1 MSKASL
7 TNSGLIIAFKRLL
20 CSPSWFGLKR
30 GKKSPMFRHLFRK
43 TPLAWF
49 QLKREKTRLAVALA
63 GIAFADILMFFQLG
77 LLDALFESVV
87 IPYTSLQGDLFLINP
102 LFESLNVVRSFP
114 RQQLYQAAGAKEVE
128 SINYLY
134 VGQGEWRNAQTRT
147 NQPTMVFAINPHNSA
162 ITLPDVQAHQN
173 ELKLLN
179 RILYDRAG
187 AKGFYG
193 NVVKELQQFSSVPI
207 QFNNFQVKV
216 VGTFVMGASF
226 SANGNAITSHST
238 FLRLFPDR
246 KPDEID
252 IGTIQLKP
260 DTDVKQVQAAMQ
272 SEFKNV
278 LVLTRDEFI
287 QHEKKYWETNSP
299 IGILFGFGAIIGFV
313 VGTIIVYQILYSD
326 VSDHLPEYATLKA
339 MGYSDGYLVG
349 VLIQE
354 ALIMAIL
361 GFIPGIVIS
370 TGLYSIVATATYLP
384 IGMTVSRA
392 TLVLSLT
399 IVMCTASGG
408 IAMRKLQSAD
418 PADIF

>member
-1 MSKASL
+1 
-7 TNSGLIIAFKRLL
+7 
-20 CSPSWFGLKR
+20 
-30 GKKSPMFRHLFRK
+30 MFRNLFRK

-87 IPYTSLQGDLFLINP
+87 KPYTSLQGDLFLINP

-114 RQQLYQAAGAKEVE
+114 RKQLYQAAGAKEVE

-179 RILYDRAG
+179 RMLYDRAG
-187 AKGFYG
+187 AEQFFG
-193 NVVKELQQFSSVPI
+193 NVVEELQQSGSVPI
-207 QFNNFQVKV
+207 QFNNFQVEV

-226 SANGNAITSHST
+226 AANGNVITSHST
-238 FLRLFPDR
+238 FLRLFPAR
-246 KPDEID
+246 KPNEID
-252 IGTIQLKP
+252 IGAIQLKP
-260 DTDVKQVQAAMQ
+260 GTDVKQVQAAMQ
-272 SEFKNV
+272 SELKSV
-278 LVLTRDEFI
+278 LILTHEEFI
-287 QHEKKYWETNSP
+287 QHEKKYWETTSP
-299 IGILFGFGAIIGFV
+299 IGILFGFGAVIGFI

-354 ALIMAIL
+354 ALIMAVL
-361 GFIPGIVIS
+361 GFIPGFVIS
-370 TGLYSIVATATYLP
+370 IGLYSVAAAATFLP
-384 IGMTVSRA
+384 IGMTISRA
-392 TLVLSLT
+392 LLVLTLT
-399 IVMCTASGG
+399 IVMCAASGG

>member
-1 MSKASL
+1 
-7 TNSGLIIAFKRLL
+7 
-20 CSPSWFGLKR
+20 
-30 GKKSPMFRHLFRK
+30 MFRNLFRK

-49 QLKREKTRLAVALA
+49 QLKREKNRLAVALA

-87 IPYTSLQGDLFLINP
+87 KPYTSLQGDLFLINP

-114 RQQLYQAAGAKEVE
+114 RKQLYQAAGAKEVE

-162 ITLPDVQAHQN
+162 ITLSDVQAHQN

-179 RILYDRAG
+179 RMLYDRAG
-187 AKGFYG
+187 AEHFFG
-193 NVVKELQQFSSVPI
+193 NVVQELQQSGSVPI
-207 QFNNFQVKV
+207 QFNNFQVEV

-226 SANGNAITSHST
+226 AANGNVITSHST
-238 FLRLFPDR
+238 FLRLFPTR
-246 KPDEID
+246 KPNEID
-252 IGTIQLKP
+252 IGVIQLKP
-260 DTDVKQVQAAMQ
+260 GTDVKQVQAAMQ
-272 SEFKNV
+272 SELKSV
-278 LVLTRDEFI
+278 LILTHEEFMA
-287 QHEKKYWETNSP
+287 HEKKYWEATSP
-299 IGILFGFGAIIGFV
+299 IGILFGFGAVIGFI

-354 ALIMAIL
+354 ALIMAVL
-361 GFIPGIVIS
+361 GFIPGFVIS
-370 TGLYSIVATATYLP
+370 IGLYSVAAAATFLP
-384 IGMTVSRA
+384 IGMTISRA
-392 TLVLSLT
+392 LLVLTLT
-399 IVMCTASGG
+399 IVMCAASGG

>member
-1 MSKASL
+1 
-7 TNSGLIIAFKRLL
+7 
-20 CSPSWFGLKR
+20 
-30 GKKSPMFRHLFRK
+30 MFRNLFRK

-87 IPYTSLQGDLFLINP
+87 KPYTSLQGDLFLINP

-114 RQQLYQAAGAKEVE
+114 RKQLYQAAGAKEVE

-179 RILYDRAG
+179 RMLYDRAG
-187 AKGFYG
+187 AEHFFG
-193 NVVKELQQFSSVPI
+193 NVVKELQQSGSVPI
-207 QFNNFQVKV
+207 QFNNFQVEV

-226 SANGNAITSHST
+226 AANGNVITSHST
-238 FLRLFPDR
+238 FLRLFPAR
-246 KPDEID
+246 KPNEID
-252 IGTIQLKP
+252 IGVIQLKP
-260 DTDVKQVQAAMQ
+260 GTNVKQVQAAMQ
-272 SEFKNV
+272 SELKSV
-278 LVLTRDEFI
+278 LILTHEEFI
-287 QHEKKYWETNSP
+287 QHEKKYWEATSP
-299 IGILFGFGAIIGFV
+299 IGILFGFGAIIGFI

-354 ALIMAIL
+354 ALIMAVL
-361 GFIPGIVIS
+361 GFIPGFVIS
-370 TGLYSIVATATYLP
+370 IGLYSVAAAATFLP
-384 IGMTVSRA
+384 IGMTISRA
-392 TLVLSLT
+392 LLVLTLT
-399 IVMCTASGG
+399 IVMCAASGG